1 MQIDYDSI
9 AFGDVQKRQRPL
21 TVDAN
26 DWTFSLAIWIGS
38 HPADGPVKGDCLGG
52 NCWNEPIRQEHEQR
66 DEEVGQ

>member
-52 NCWNEPIRQEHEQR
+52 NC
-66 DEEVGQ
+66 